1 MNKIGQALTPLYDLM
16 KDKVFSS
23 GNIFIDETPV
33 DELAPGKGKTDQ
45 GYVVTVVGDVHL
57 DPKNRIYF
65 YFPDRK
71 HDHFNQLLTH
81 FKGVL
86 HSDKYGAY
94 QQLAMK
100 KDLIWCPCWAHIRRK
115 FIEAEGGDPK
125 LRTLVLDLKGFLKLK
140 KKPLH

>member
-1 MNKIGQALTPLYDLM
+1 MKAVIVQKFCDHLPLNRQSEILTRQKVYVSRQTLSNYVNKIGHALTPLYDLM

-45 GYVVTVVGDVHL
+45 GYVVTASGDVHL

-81 FKGVL
+81 FKRVL
-86 HSDKYGAY
+86 HSDKVSLLGSYKA
-94 QQLAMK
+94 
-100 KDLIWCPCWAHIRRK
+100 
-115 FIEAEGGDPK
+115 
-125 LRTLVLDLKGFLKLK
+125 
-140 KKPLH
+140 